1 MSTAIDQI
9 AELLTRL
16 QSPDFYEREEAV
28 RNLGSYDADEAVA
41 GLVMALEDPDMGIRE
56 LAADLLAQM
65 KGDTTAQLLVRFLGH
80 ADIGTRNLAAEILVK
95 IGGEAVPALLDDI
108 DNEDYD
114 IRKFIVDVL
123 GLIKDPAAVH
133 ELCRKL
139 WDENANVAG
148 SSAEALGEIGSKEAV
163 PALIGAFE
171 NVEDARLQAAEALG
185 KLGDPSALEKLYEF
199 METDDPMVKF
209 AVLEAIGNI
218 GQKDSVPRLMSI
230 VQSDDRTI
238 AETALMAVI
247 NVSLQNNDRIDCDLP
262 LDQFSG
268 FLFDGIRNRNRKI
281 TEFTL
286 SRLTHWYGADVL
298 SSLLDVLESVEEDDR
313 QRISDI
319 LVDAGPTAATTM
331 LDKFAT
337 ISTVGKLTVLEAIRQ
352 SIDDEIAERLLSFA
366 DDSEPD
372 IRQKIAHLLGISG
385 YTGAIPILKKL
396 AGDAVGH
403 VRSTAYAALGWLAD
417 ENEIDFLFDGLEDR
431 YSDVRQAAMGALI
444 VVGTPRVVSRF
455 TKDLHHEELERQRL
469 AVSALGMIGD
479 ADVVGPLLG
488 AVNHPDASVR
498 KLAVVSLGRI
508 KSVTDIQPL
517 VLALSDES
525 TAVRKAAVTALIEVR
540 GPMAVNDI
548 RALLDDVDVWVRFH
562 TINAIGELGIENH
575 AQYILPHLDDDQ
587 DIIRI
592 AAAKALAKMEC
603 REAIPRLRQLGGD
616 KNDDVVQAAK
626 AAMSELEGTV

>member
-16 QSPDFYEREEAV
+16 RSPDFYVREEAV
-28 RNLGSYDADEAVA
+28 RNLGSCDADEAVA
-41 GLVMALEDPDMGIRE
+41 GLVMALEDSDMGIRE

-65 KGDTTAQLLVRFLGH
+65 KGVTAAQLLVRFLGH

-108 DNEDYD
+108 DNEDYE

-123 GLIKDPAAVH
+123 GLIKDPAAVNQ
-133 ELCRKL
+133 LCHKL
-139 WDENANVAG
+139 LDENANVAG
-148 SSAEALGEIGSKEAV
+148 SAAEALGEISSREAV
-163 PALIGAFE
+163 PALTGAFE
-171 NVEDARLQAAEALG
+171 KVEDARLQAAEALG
-185 KLGDPSALEKLYEF
+185 KIGDPSALDKLYEF
-199 METDDPMVKF
+199 METDDPIVKF

-230 VQSDDRTI
+230 VQSDDRII

-247 NVSLQNNDRIDCDLP
+247 NVSLQNNNRIDCDLP
-262 LDQFSG
+262 LDKFSG
-268 FLFDGIRNRNRKI
+268 FLFDGIRNHDRKI

-286 SRLTHWYGADVL
+286 SRLTHWYGTDVL
-298 SSLLDVLESVEEDDR
+298 SSLLDVLESVDEDGR

-337 ISTVGKLTVLEAIRQ
+337 ISAVGKLTVLEAIRQ
-352 SIDDEIAERLLSFA
+352 SIDDEIAERLSSFA

-385 YTGAIPILKKL
+385 YTGAIPTLKML

-431 YSDVRQAAMGALI
+431 YSDVREAAMGALI

-455 TKDLHHEELERQRL
+455 TKDLHHEDLERQRL

-508 KSVTDIQPL
+508 KSVTDLQPL

-525 TAVRKAAVTALIEVR
+525 PAVRKAAVTALIEVR
-540 GPMAVNDI
+540 GPMAVSDI
-548 RALLDDVDVWVRFH
+548 RVLLDDVDVWVRFH

-575 AQYILPHLDDDQ
+575 AGYLLPHLDDDQ

-592 AAAKALAKMEC
+592 AAAKALAKVDC
-603 REAIPRLRQLGGD
+603 QDAIPRLRQLGGD
-616 KNDDVVQAAK
+616 KNDDVVKAAQ
-626 AAMSELEGTV
+626 AAMSQLEGTV